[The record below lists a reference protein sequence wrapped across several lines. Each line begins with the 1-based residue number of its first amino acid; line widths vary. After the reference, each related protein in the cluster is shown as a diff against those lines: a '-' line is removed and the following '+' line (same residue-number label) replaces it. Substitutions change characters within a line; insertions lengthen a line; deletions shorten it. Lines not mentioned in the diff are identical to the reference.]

1 MEFLTGTRMM
11 LPAPL
16 QLLAIVC
23 DVAGALSLAALLFL
37 AAGGSVRG
45 ELVGLRVS
53 LTHGER
59 PLRVFLA
66 AVLLVVLFDLTDGLY
81 GALARRRIPVL
92 SRLGAAVH
100 RLQRSLRLGYL
111 RSRTN
116 VALCLLAIALTLGAV
131 EVGFRLFT
139 ALFPHRLG
147 NYLAFAY
154 DDRPHGIFR
163 FNPEMNMLL
172 MRPHYEREM
181 YFNGYR
187 WHHKTDWMGFR
198 NPADRRSAEVV
209 LLGDSMIYGHGVEET
224 STVRHH
230 LEQAL
235 GRPVANLG
243 MQAAGIHQEYQ
254 VLKRFGVPLAP
265 RDVFLFFLVNDIWD
279 LTAALTDADME
290 RFLALPVED
299 HITPYFDRQPPYE
312 PSMRL
317 RDRWRELYVY
327 RALELLWYQLERPLV
342 RQAAAA
348 GSDWDQPLFR
358 KDPRYALAMRV
369 HLRALLKIQD
379 LARRHGF
386 RFVHLFIAT
395 GEPGGEEPVYAR
407 MLAAFCREQG
417 IVHYDLGE
425 VMARERVDRSKLTLR
440 GDGHLS
446 DLGGRWVA
454 RLLADYVRSGR
465 LG

>member
-1 MEFLTGTRMM
+1 MRV
-11 LPAPL
+11 PAARR
-16 QLLAIVC
+16 LLAIAC
-23 DVAGALSLAALLFL
+23 DVAGTLSLVALLFL
-37 AAGGSVRG
+37 AAGGSVKG
-45 ELVGLRVS
+45 ELIGLRVS

-66 AVLLVVLFDLTDGLY
+66 TVLLVVLFDLTDGLY

-92 SRLGAAVH
+92 SPLGAAVH
-100 RLQRSLRLGYL
+100 RLERSLRHGYL

-116 VALCLLAIALTLGAV
+116 VAVSLLAIALTLGAV
-131 EVGFRLFT
+131 ELGLRLFT
-139 ALFPHRLG
+139 ALLPHRVG

-163 FNPEMNMLL
+163 FDPEMNMLL

-198 NPADRRSAEVV
+198 NPVDRTAADVV

-243 MQAAGIHQEYQ
+243 MQGAGIHQEYQ

-265 RDVFLFFLVNDIWD
+265 RYVFLFFLVNDIFD
-279 LTAALTDADME
+279 LTTALTDRDME
-290 RFLALPVED
+290 RLLALPVED
-299 HITPYFDRQPPYE
+299 HTIPYFDIQPPYK

-317 RDRWRELYVY
+317 RDQGGSCTWSARSGSCTTIWS
-327 RALELLWYQLERPLV
+327 APGPTPPTRPRRTGTSRSSAGNPGTRSACV
-342 RQAAAA
+342 PTCACSSRCGTSPDATGSGSSTCSSPPAPPAMRSQCMRGCSRPFA
-348 GSDWDQPLFR
+348 GSTGSPTTTS
-358 KDPRYALAMRV
+358 
-369 HLRALLKIQD
+369 
-379 LARRHGF
+379 AR
-386 RFVHLFIAT
+386 
-395 GEPGGEEPVYAR
+395 
-407 MLAAFCREQG
+407 
-417 IVHYDLGE
+417 
-425 VMARERVDRSKLTLR
+425 
-440 GDGHLS
+440 
-446 DLGGRWVA
+446 
-454 RLLADYVRSGR
+454 
-465 LG
+465 

>member
-1 MEFLTGTRMM
+1 MRV
-11 LPAPL
+11 PAARR
-16 QLLAIVC
+16 LLAIAC
-23 DVAGALSLAALLFL
+23 DVAGTLSLVALLFL
-37 AAGGSVRG
+37 AAGGSVKG
-45 ELVGLRVS
+45 ELIGLRVS

-66 AVLLVVLFDLTDGLY
+66 TVLLVVLFDLTDGLY

-92 SRLGAAVH
+92 SPLGAAVH
-100 RLQRSLRLGYL
+100 RLERSLRHGYL

-116 VALCLLAIALTLGAV
+116 VAVSLLAIALTLGAV
-131 EVGFRLFT
+131 ELGLRLFT
-139 ALFPHRLG
+139 ALLPHRVG

-163 FNPEMNMLL
+163 FDPEMNMLL

-198 NPADRRSAEVV
+198 NPVDRTAADVV

-243 MQAAGIHQEYQ
+243 MQGAGIHQEYQ

-265 RDVFLFFLVNDIWD
+265 RYVFLFFLVNDIFD
-279 LTAALTDADME
+279 LTTALTDRDME
-290 RFLALPVED
+290 RLLALPVED
-299 HITPYFDRQPPYE
+299 HTIPYFDIQPPYK

-317 RDRWRELYVY
+317 RDQGGELYVV
-327 RALELLWYQLERPLV
+327 RAFWFLYYHLERSWAHPAD
-342 RQAAAA
+342 AAET
-348 GSDWDQPLFR
+348 DWDQPIFR
-358 KDPRYALAMRV
+358 RKPRYALGMRA
-369 HLRALLKIQD
+369 HLRVLLKMRD
-379 LARRHGF
+379 LAGRHGF
-386 RFVHLFIAT
+386 RLVHLFLAT
-395 GEPGGEEPVYAR
+395 GAAGDEEPVYAR
-407 MLAAFCREQG
+407 MLAAFCREHG
-417 IVHYDLGE
+417 IAHYDLGE
-425 VMARERVDRSKLTLR
+425 VMERERAPRSRLTLR

-454 RLLADYVRSGR
+454 RLLAGYVRFGR
-465 LG
+465 FDP